1 MGERKLAMRMA
12 VKPVTAA
19 SQEAI
24 DTTLGAADDAMRVQ
38 TPGGVYSVRWDE
50 RCRATA
56 LGQLVFFAEYLETSG
71 LFEAWRKS
79 CPLSYT
85 SPNAPALVDVLG
97 TWMLSILDGHCRYA
111 HVGALR
117 GDGVAPSVLGMN
129 KIIGDDSLRRALSAI
144 APAPDDKHTP
154 EQRAAQQAQ
163 LASSTQWMQAQLKH
177 SIAQATATPW
187 ILDCDTTIKV
197 LYGKQDGAVV
207 SYNPHKPGR
216 PSHAIHTYWIGNLRL
231 VLDAQLD
238 SGNRHSPVHAR
249 PGLMALLEDMSP
261 ASRPKLVRGDCVF
274 GSEGEMSALEAI
286 GQPYLFKLRQSPGVK
301 ALIKR
306 QWTRRDWASVG
317 QGWQACEDVLRLTG
331 WTQSRRVIVMRR
343 VRKLD
348 LIVELQGELKHR
360 GRGKGKDAAQ
370 AELHFIDENEPVKS
384 WEYAVLVCNAHY
396 ELQNI
401 GQLYRDRADCE
412 NGFDE
417 IKNQWG
423 WGGYSTH
430 DIERCALSAR
440 AVALVYNWWSWYV
453 RLAHPKTRLEAITS
467 RPKLLSAVGRLSIH
481 GGQKKVLLS
490 VTHEAAAQI
499 KRLIVN
505 VRAGLSHVRATA
517 PQLDKSQCWFALVRY
532 IVERILTCQP
542 KPNPGLIALASG

>member
-1 MGERKLAMRMA
+1 MGERKLAPVKAMKA
-12 VKPVTAA
+12 VAA
-19 SQEAI
+19 ACQEAR
-24 DTTLGAADDAMRVQ
+24 DTLVEAAGEAMRVN
-38 TPGGVYSVRWDE
+38 TPGGVFSVRWDQ
-50 RCRATA
+50 RGSATA
-56 LGQLVFFAEYLETSG
+56 LGQLAFFAEYLEATG
-71 LFEAWRKS
+71 LFERWLKS

-85 SPNAPALVDVLG
+85 SPNAPELVDVLG

-117 GDGVAPSVLGMN
+117 GDGVAPGILGMN

-144 APAPDDKHTP
+144 APAPDDKHT
-154 EQRAAQQAQ
+154 ESQRVAQQAQ
-163 LASSTQWMQAQLKH
+163 LVRSTQWMQDQLKP

-197 LYGKQDGAVV
+197 LYGKQEGAVV

-231 VLDAQLD
+231 VLDAQLEP
-238 SGNRHSPVHAR
+238 GNRHSPVHAR
-249 PGLMALLEDMSP
+249 PGLLALLEGMP
-261 ASRPKLVRGDCVF
+261 REHRPKLVRGDCAF

-286 GQPYLFKLRQSPGVK
+286 EQPYLFKLRQSAGVK
-301 ALIKR
+301 KLVQR
-306 QWTRRDWASVG
+306 QWTRRDWCNVG
-317 QGWQACEDVLRLTG
+317 QGWDACEDALRLTG
-331 WTQSRRVIVMRR
+331 WTQRRRVIVMRR
-343 VRKLD
+343 VRKTD
-348 LIVELQGELKHR
+348 LVVEAKR
-360 GRGKGKDAAQ
+360 PGRKSKDQVQ

-396 ELQNI
+396 EIENI

-467 RPKLLSAVGRLSIH
+467 RPKLLSAVGRMTSH
-481 GGQKKVLLS
+481 GGQKKILLTI
-490 VTHEAAAQI
+490 THEAATQI
-499 KRLIVN
+499 KALVAN
-505 VRAGLSHVRATA
+505 VRHGLQLIQAIA
-517 PQLDKSQCWFALVRY
+517 PQLTKPQRGFALVRY
-532 IVERILTCQP
+532 IADQILACAP
-542 KPNPGLIALASG
+542 KPNLGLNALGTG